1 MSPVLSRRCESKT
14 EPFREPGVIFRAA
27 VSNSGSVRGRQVSL
41 MNELAISTLL
51 QFKPL
56 KSC

>member
-1 MSPVLSRRCESKT
+1 MSPVLSRCCESKI
-14 EPFREPGVIFRAA
+14 EPFREPGVIFRVA
-27 VSNSGSVRGRQVSL
+27 VNNSGSVRGRQASL